1 VFQKKLSIITRDH
14 LRQHIEG
21 YIDEVNGWYDTP
33 ITNVLPKRIELASMA
48 GGVFAAPEDQL
59 PYYGVDCITKALAQR
74 PENLY
79 CYEYNG
85 HIAGL
90 VSAGSRD
97 GVDDLVKAHA
107 AAVELFVRNHTLLH
121 QSAEDQFTIL
131 EFGFLAA
138 TFSGAEP
145 RFIEDNRE
153 LWIAGFE
160 VTTFWQTSEDG
171 PGQHV

>member
-1 VFQKKLSIITRDH
+1 MFQKQLATITRDD
-14 LRQHIEG
+14 LRLHIEG
-21 YIDEVNGWYDTP
+21 YIGEVNDWYDTP
-33 ITNVLPKRIELASMA
+33 ISNVLPKRIELASMA

-59 PYYGVDCITKALAQR
+59 PYYGVDCITKQIAQR
-74 PENLY
+74 PDNLF

-97 GVDDLVKAHA
+97 GVDDLVKLHS
-107 AAVELFVRNHTLLH
+107 AAVELFVRNHALLH
-121 QSAEDQFTIL
+121 QFVNPNFSIL
-131 EFGFLAA
+131 EFGFLAN

-160 VTTFWQTSEDG
+160 VTTFWHTSEDG
-171 PGQHV
+171 PRQHV